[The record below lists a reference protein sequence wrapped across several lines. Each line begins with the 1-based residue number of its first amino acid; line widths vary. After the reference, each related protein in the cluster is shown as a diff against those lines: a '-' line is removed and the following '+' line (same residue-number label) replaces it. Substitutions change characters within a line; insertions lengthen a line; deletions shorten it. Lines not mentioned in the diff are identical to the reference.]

1 MIMQNFSMP
10 HAATWPL
17 WVQVRVRV
25 GEEEK
30 GTAAAEGQEEPGWD
44 EVLEFAVSGELASQ
58 EDAEITV
65 RVWDHHWV
73 SLGVRGQCR
82 CDVCISS
89 RSMLDCV
96 DRCKAFNLKK
106 AVVQAAKE
114 GIIHAAKEGIV

>member
-1 MIMQNFSMP
+1 M
-10 HAATWPL
+10 
-17 WVQVRVRV
+17 

-73 SLGVRGQCR
+73 SLAVHGH
-82 CDVCISS
+82 SS
-89 RSMLDCV
+89 LPAVNCFTSLQPNH
-96 DRCKAFNLKK
+96 ANLKDLLK
-106 AVVQAAKE
+106 P
-114 GIIHAAKEGIV
+114 